1 MHFMAV
7 KKSTK
12 RFDFVIFLYIY
23 ILNTVHCSQQLKGTQ
38 KSKVR
43 YVKGVPFV
51 NRRHTKGVPFWIK
64 MVYEWVPCE

>member
-23 ILNTVHCSQQLKGTQ
+23 FKYSALFTAIERMQ
-38 KSKVR
+38 KSKLR

>member
-1 MHFMAV
+1 M
-7 KKSTK
+7 
-12 RFDFVIFLYIY
+12 
-23 ILNTVHCSQQLKGTQ
+23 Q
-38 KSKVR
+38 KSKLR